1 MPVYSASENP
11 KNDFVLPQKQGW
23 DTPTAP
29 GVNPVPEKEPPGI
42 IDALAPLP
50 KFKEVQGYNPF
61 KIHGELTGYEMFA
74 TKFSDSRSPEETIAI
89 KQQIDA
95 QKSVFGVESASGFNT
110 LMTGS
115 VVLVIVLVSLILILY
130 RRLRK

>member
-1 MPVYSASENP
+1 MPVYPASENP

-23 DTPTAP
+23 DTPPTP
-29 GVNPVPEKEPPGI
+29 GVNPAPEKEAPGI

-61 KIHGELTGYEMFA
+61 KIPGEITGYEMFA

-110 LMTGS
+110 LMTTGT
-115 VVLVIVLVSLILILY
+115 VGIIILIILSTLLY